1 MILQSTVCWLQYRCR
16 NVYVKVIEERLVMTS
31 SGGLRYVAEWK
42 NGRLE
47 HKMDHLACFIGS
59 CHFQ

>member
-1 MILQSTVCWLQYRCR
+1 
-16 NVYVKVIEERLVMTS
+16 MTS

-42 NGRLE
+42 NSRIE

-59 CHFQ
+59 HVIYDNYCSDKCSIKSAQHDCCLV